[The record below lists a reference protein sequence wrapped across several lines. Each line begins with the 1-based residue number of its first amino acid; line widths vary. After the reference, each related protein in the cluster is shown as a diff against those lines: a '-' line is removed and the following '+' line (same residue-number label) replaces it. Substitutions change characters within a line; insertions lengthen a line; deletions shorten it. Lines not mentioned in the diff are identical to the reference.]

1 MSAGAAAGAVRTMV
15 LWCPDWPVAAT
26 AEAEGLTLDDPIAVI
41 EKGLVY
47 ACSEGARSDGV
58 RRGLRLREAQAR
70 SPRLRDFP
78 YDPVRVNRAFEPLI
92 GALEEMSPNVQVMRA
107 GSCALRAR
115 GPKRFYGTEHVA
127 ALAFL
132 ERFAELGVTEAR
144 VGVADGLF
152 AAEQAARLPGV
163 DLIRIVPEGAS
174 PEFLARLPL
183 QLLGEEELCALL
195 WRLGIRTLGDFAAL
209 PAEDVRSRFGEPGAR
224 AHERASGTDPRRVVP
239 RIPPEV
245 RESVNAF
252 EPPLERI
259 DQITFSIRAE
269 ADRFVGELA
278 AARLVCTELRVEIAT
293 ERGEVRERT
302 WLHPRWFG
310 ANDVV
315 DRVRWQLQGG
325 STIESTLSA
334 PVVRVRLTA
343 ETVDDSA
350 RHETGLW
357 GTGSEERIHHG
368 LSRVQSIVG
377 HEGVLT
383 ASIGGGRSPR
393 ERQLLVPWGDRPPT
407 PAAAPG
413 RAAPAGLPGRAA
425 STASAS
431 GALARIAPT
440 SASPNGGA
448 RLTLAGTEDMIGPSS
463 TSSSSAT
470 PTSVIPTSATPS
482 ITAAST
488 APGTTAAT
496 PRPASAGARRRGP
509 KSSARAEVAPWPGS
523 LPPPLP
529 TTVFEQRRQVLL
541 LTSRNELV
549 DVDDSGELI
558 GEPARFSPDVSSRS
572 LRPVQ
577 AWAGPWPVSERW
589 WDSRKARRLD
599 RLQLIDADGTAW
611 LLALDRHLWWAE
623 ARYD

>member
-26 AEAEGLTLDDPIAVI
+26 AEAEGLSADEPIAVI

-47 ACSEGARSDGV
+47 ACSEAARSDGV

-78 YDPVRVNRAFEPLI
+78 LDPVRVNRAFEPLI
-92 GALEEMSPNVQVMRA
+92 IALEQMSPNVQVMRA

-115 GPKRFYGTEHVA
+115 GPKRFYGSEHAA

-132 ERFAELGVTEAR
+132 ERFAELGVMDAR

-174 PEFLARLPL
+174 PGFLAGLPL
-183 QLLGEEELCALL
+183 HLLAEDELGALL
-195 WRLGIRTLGDFAAL
+195 WRLGIRTLGDFARL

-224 AHERASGTDPRRVVP
+224 AHERASGADPRRVVP

-245 RESVNAF
+245 RESVSVF

-269 ADRFVGELA
+269 VDRFVGELA
-278 AARLVCTELRVEIAT
+278 AARLVCTELGVEIST

-310 ANDVV
+310 SSDVV

-393 ERQLLVPWGDRPPT
+393 ERQLLVPWGDRPAAT
-407 PAAAPG
+407 GAAISGAAAAG
-413 RAAPAGLPGRAA
+413 SAAERTSGAGLAA
-425 STASAS
+425 A
-431 GALARIAPT
+431 GAA
-440 SASPNGGA
+440 
-448 RLTLAGTEDMIGPSS
+448 
-463 TSSSSAT
+463 
-470 PTSVIPTSATPS
+470 
-482 ITAAST
+482 
-488 APGTTAAT
+488 AAT
-496 PRPASAGARRRGP
+496 ARPRAAGARRRAP
-509 KSSARAEVAPWPGS
+509 KSSAGGAPAPWPGS

-529 TTVFEQRRQVLL
+529 TTVFEHRRQVLL
-541 LTSRNELV
+541 MTLENELV
-549 DVDDSGELI
+549 DVDERGDLQGV
-558 GEPARFSPDVSSRS
+558 PARFSAELTGRA

-577 AWAGPWPVSERW
+577 AWAGPWPVAERW
-589 WDSRKARRLD
+589 WDRRSARRLD
-599 RLQLIDADGTAW
+599 RMQIVDADGTAW
-611 LLALDRHLWWAE
+611 LLALDRHVWWAE

>member
-26 AEAEGLTLDDPIAVI
+26 AEAEGLTPDDSIAVI

-115 GPKRFYGTEHVA
+115 GPKRFYGSEHAA

-183 QLLGEEELCALL
+183 QLLAEEELCALL
-195 WRLGIRTLGDFAAL
+195 WRLGIRTLGDFARL

-224 AHERASGTDPRRVVP
+224 AHERASGTDPRRVIP

-310 ANDVV
+310 ASDVV

-325 STIESTLSA
+325 STIESALSA

-393 ERQLLVPWGDRPPT
+393 ERQLLVPWGDRPAT

-413 RAAPAGLPGRAA
+413 RTAPSMPRTAPAMPRTAPAAARIDAAAAPAPAPSPAPAA
-425 STASAS
+425 SRMA
-431 GALARIAPT
+431 
-440 SASPNGGA
+440 
-448 RLTLAGTEDMIGPSS
+448 LAGTEAMIGPVVSG
-463 TSSSSAT
+463 AT
-470 PTSVIPTSATPS
+470 
-482 ITAAST
+482 
-488 APGTTAAT
+488 G
-496 PRPASAGARRRGP
+496 RPASAGGRRRGP

-541 LTSRNELV
+541 LTGRNELV
-549 DVDDSGELI
+549 DVDESGELV
-558 GEPARFSPDVSSRS
+558 GVPARFSPDVSSRS

-589 WDSRKARRLD
+589 WDSRKARRVD
-599 RLQLIDADGTAW
+599 RLQLVDADGVAW
-611 LLALDRHLWWAE
+611 LLALDRHLWLAE

>member
-115 GPKRFYGTEHVA
+115 GPKRFYGSEHAA

-183 QLLGEEELCALL
+183 QLLAEDELCTLL
-195 WRLGIRTLGDFAAL
+195 WRLGIRTLGDFARL

-224 AHERASGTDPRRVVP
+224 AHERASGTDPRRVIP

-310 ANDVV
+310 ASDVV

-350 RHETGLW
+350 RHEVGLW

-383 ASIGGGRSPR
+383 ASIGGGRSSH
-393 ERQLLVPWGDRPPT
+393 ERQLLVPWGDRPPVPVAT
-407 PAAAPG
+407 RPSPPARAAAQAAAGSRIALAGTDAMIGPV
-413 RAAPAGLPGRAA
+413 APAG
-425 STASAS
+425 TA
-431 GALARIAPT
+431 R
-440 SASPNGGA
+440 
-448 RLTLAGTEDMIGPSS
+448 PSS
-463 TSSSSAT
+463 
-470 PTSVIPTSATPS
+470 
-482 ITAAST
+482 
-488 APGTTAAT
+488 
-496 PRPASAGARRRGP
+496 AGGRRRGP
-509 KSSARAEVAPWPGS
+509 TSSAGAEVAPWPGS

-529 TTVFEQRRQVLL
+529 TTVFEHRRQVLL
-541 LTSRNELV
+541 VTNRNELV
-549 DVDDSGELI
+549 DVDESGELV
-558 GEPARFSPDVSSRS
+558 GVPARFSPDVSSRS

-577 AWAGPWPVSERW
+577 AWAGPWPMSERW
-589 WDSRKARRLD
+589 WDDRKARRLD
-599 RLQLIDADGTAW
+599 RLQLVDADGVAW
-611 LLALDRHLWWAE
+611 LLTLDRHLWWAE